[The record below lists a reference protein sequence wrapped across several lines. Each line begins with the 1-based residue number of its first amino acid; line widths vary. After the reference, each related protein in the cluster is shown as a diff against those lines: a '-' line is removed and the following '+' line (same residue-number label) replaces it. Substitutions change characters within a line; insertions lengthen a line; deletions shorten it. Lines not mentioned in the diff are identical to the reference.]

1 MAIKPFLTIA
11 LESALNHY
19 LKLDVDIGELLSPL
33 AGKVI
38 ELTVEPFGETLYL
51 CPTANA
57 VQILDAYP
65 NPPDTRISGS
75 LWSLGLMGIS
85 SKPMRSVF
93 SGEVKI
99 EGDMSTGRRFQELFD
114 KLDIDL
120 EEKLSQFT
128 GDVIAHQIGNLFR
141 RGSRWTRQSFRTFEL
156 NLSEFLQEETR
167 DLPAGPEAEIFY
179 RHVDELRADF
189 DRLRCRI
196 ERLESALAQNPLTQG
211 E

>member
-1 MAIKPFLTIA
+1 MAIKPILTLA
-11 LESALNHY
+11 LENALNNY
-19 LKLDVDIGELLSPL
+19 LKLDLDVSELLTPL

-38 ELTVEPFGETLYL
+38 GLTVEPFGETFYL
-51 CPTANA
+51 CPTHDA
-57 VQILDAYP
+57 VQVLDDYP
-65 NPPDTRISGS
+65 EPPDTRITGS
-75 LWSLGLMGIS
+75 LWSLGMMGLN

-93 SGEVKI
+93 SGEVRI
-99 EGDMSTGRRFQELFD
+99 EGDMSTGRKFQALFD

-141 RGSRWTRQSFRTFEL
+141 KGSRWTRQSVRTLEL
-156 NLSEFLQEETR
+156 NLGEFLQEETR
-167 DLPAGPEAEIFY
+167 DLPAGPEADIFY

-189 DRLRCRI
+189 DRLNCRI
-196 ERLESALAQNPLTQG
+196 ERLENILNLPHPPQS

>member
-1 MAIKPFLTIA
+1 MAIKPVLTLA
-11 LESALNHY
+11 LESALNNY
-19 LKLDVDIGELLSPL
+19 LKLDLDVSELLSPI

-38 ELTVEPFGETLYL
+38 SLTVEPFGETFYL
-51 CPTANA
+51 CPTRDA
-57 VQILDAYP
+57 VQVLDDYP
-65 NPPDTRISGS
+65 EPPDTRITGS
-75 LWSLGLMGIS
+75 LWSLGMMGLS

-93 SGEVKI
+93 SGEVRI
-99 EGDMSTGRRFQELFD
+99 EGDMSTGRRFQALFD

-141 RGSRWTRQSFRTFEL
+141 KGSRWTRQSIRTLEL
-156 NLSEFLQEETR
+156 NIGEFLQEETR

-179 RHVDELRADF
+179 RQVDDLRTDF
-189 DRLRCRI
+189 DRLSCRI
-196 ERLESALAQNPLTQG
+196 ERLEAVLNPPPPPQS

>member
-1 MAIKPFLTIA
+1 MAFKPFLAVA
-11 LESALNHY
+11 LESALNNY
-19 LKLDVDIGELLSPL
+19 IRLDLDVGELLSPL

-38 ELTVEPFGETLYL
+38 ALTIEPFGETLYL
-51 CPTANA
+51 CPTGNTIQ
-57 VQILDAYP
+57 VLDDYP
-65 NPPDTRISGS
+65 GSPDTRISGS
-75 LWSLGLMGIS
+75 PWALGLMGIS

-93 SGEVKI
+93 SGEVRI

-141 RGSRWTRQSFRTFEL
+141 TGARRTRESIRTFEL
-156 NLSEFLQEETR
+156 NLGEFLQEETR
-167 DLPAGPEAEIFY
+167 DLPAAPEAEIFF

-189 DRLRCRI
+189 DRLNSRI
-196 ERLESALAQNPLTQG
+196 ERLENSLTNLSPSQNK
-211 E
+211 

>member
-1 MAIKPFLTIA
+1 MAIKPILTLA
-11 LESALNHY
+11 LENALNNY
-19 LKLDVDIGELLSPL
+19 LKLDLDVSELLTPL

-38 ELTVEPFGETLYL
+38 GLTVEPFGETFYL
-51 CPTANA
+51 CPTHDA
-57 VQILDAYP
+57 VQVLDDYP
-65 NPPDTRISGS
+65 EPPDTRITGS
-75 LWSLGLMGIS
+75 LWSLGMMGLS

-93 SGEVKI
+93 SGEVRI
-99 EGDMSTGRRFQELFD
+99 EGDMSTGRRFQALFD

-141 RGSRWTRQSFRTFEL
+141 KGSRWTRQSVRTLEL
-156 NLSEFLQEETR
+156 NLGEFLQEETR

-179 RHVDELRADF
+179 RQVDDLRTDF
-189 DRLRCRI
+189 DRLNCRI
-196 ERLESALAQNPLTQG
+196 ERLEAVLNPPHLPQS

>member
-1 MAIKPFLTIA
+1 MALKPLLTVA
-11 LESALNHY
+11 LESALNRY
-19 LKLDVDIGELLSPL
+19 IKLDLDVGELLAPI

-51 CPTANA
+51 CPTHDA
-57 VQILDAYP
+57 VQVLDAYP
-65 NPPDTRISGS
+65 GEPDTRISGS

-85 SKPMRSVF
+85 AKPMRSVF

-99 EGDMSTGRRFQELFD
+99 EGDMTTGRKFQALFD
-114 KLDIDL
+114 KLNIDL
-120 EEKLSQFT
+120 EEKLSQVT

-141 RGSRWTRQSFRTFEL
+141 AGSRWTRQSLRTFEL

-167 DLPAGPEAEIFY
+167 DLPAGPEADIFY
-179 RHVDELRADF
+179 RHVDELRTDF
-189 DRLRCRI
+189 DRLNSRI
-196 ERLESALAQNPLTQG
+196 ERLEDALTRKPLAQS

>member
-1 MAIKPFLTIA
+1 MALKPLLTVA
-11 LESALNHY
+11 LESALNRY
-19 LKLDVDIGELLSPL
+19 IRLDLDVGELLAPI

-51 CPTANA
+51 CPTHDA
-57 VQILDAYP
+57 VQVLDAYP
-65 NPPDTRISGS
+65 GEPDTRISGS

-85 SKPMRSVF
+85 AKPMRSVF

-99 EGDMSTGRRFQELFD
+99 EGDMTTGRKFQALFD
-114 KLDIDL
+114 KLNIDL
-120 EEKLSQFT
+120 EEKLSQVT

-141 RGSRWTRQSFRTFEL
+141 AGSRWTRQSLRTFEL

-167 DLPAGPEAEIFY
+167 DLPAGPEADIFY
-179 RHVDELRADF
+179 RHVDELRTDF
-189 DRLRCRI
+189 DRLNSRI
-196 ERLESALAQNPLTQG
+196 ERLEDALTRKPLAQS